1 MQSLEVI
8 SVNIMQI
15 LISLCNLLILFLILK
30 HFLYAPV
37 KKVIG
42 EREEM
47 LKNRF
52 DEADAILKKARMD
65 ESYWRK
71 EVENVN
77 NKTECIV
84 KDAMKKANLDRDEII
99 NDAKEKAKNIM
110 RQAKESIDIEKI
122 KSNKELKR
130 NIADISLDLASK
142 LLGRELSEKD
152 QINMIDTFFK
162 ENENFYGQD
171 M

>member
-30 HFLYAPV
+30 HFLYVPV

-47 LKNRF
+47 IKSRF

-84 KDAMKKANLDRDEII
+84 KDAMEKANLDRDEII

>member
-47 LKNRF
+47 LKSRF

-84 KDAMKKANLDRDEII
+84 KDAMNKANLDRDEII

>member
-30 HFLYAPV
+30 HFLYVPV

-47 LKNRF
+47 LKSRF

-84 KDAMKKANLDRDEII
+84 KDAMEKANLDRDEII
-99 NDAKEKAKNIM
+99 NDAKEQCN
-110 RQAKESIDIEKI
+110 EEEGD
-122 KSNKELKR
+122 
-130 NIADISLDLASK
+130 
-142 LLGRELSEKD
+142 
-152 QINMIDTFFK
+152 DTD
-162 ENENFYGQD
+162 E
-171 M
+171 